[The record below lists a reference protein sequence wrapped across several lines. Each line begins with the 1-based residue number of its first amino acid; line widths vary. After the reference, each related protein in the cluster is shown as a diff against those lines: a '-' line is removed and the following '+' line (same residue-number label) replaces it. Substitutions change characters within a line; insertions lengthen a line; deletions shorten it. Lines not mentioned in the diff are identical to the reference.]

1 MTLIQR
7 RIYAILTRLSGEKV
21 AQLLMDYHGNQL
33 LDEGFGDF
41 LVDEGVAD
49 REDIFDKDDDGEDA
63 E

>member
-1 MTLIQR
+1 MTQIQR
-7 RIYAILTRLSGEKV
+7 RVYAILTRLSGEKV

-49 REDIFDKDDDGEDA
+49 RGDIFDDGEEDA

>member
-1 MTLIQR
+1 MTQIQR

-41 LVDEGVAD
+41 LVDEGVTD
-49 REDIFDKDDDGEDA
+49 RGDIFDDGEEDA

>member
-1 MTLIQR
+1 MTQIQR

-49 REDIFDKDDDGEDA
+49 RGDIFDDGEEDA

>member
-1 MTLIQR
+1 MTQLQS

-21 AQLLMDYHGNQL
+21 AQLMLDYHGNQL

-49 REDIFDKDDDGEDA
+49 RDDIFDDGEEDA

>member
-1 MTLIQR
+1 MTQIQR

-21 AQLLMDYHGNQL
+21 AQLMLDYHGNQL

-49 REDIFDKDDDGEDA
+49 RDDIFDDGEEDA

>member
-1 MTLIQR
+1 MTQIQR
-7 RIYAILTRLSGEKV
+7 RVYEILTRLSGEKV

-49 REDIFDKDDDGEDA
+49 RDDIFDDGEEDA